1 MFLLMGLDSETLQFN
16 VKCEP
21 QLALEYREQYH
32 SVQPG
37 YHMNKT
43 HWNTV
48 IVDGSLSRELL
59 LAMINHSFEQ
69 VGGKNAGKTLKKP
82 VKKSQS
88 KTKKT

>member
-1 MFLLMGLDSETLQFN
+1 MSLDSEILQFN

-21 QLALEYREQYH
+21 KLALEYRERYR

-48 IVDGSLSRELL
+48 VVDGSLRRELL
-59 LAMINHSFEQ
+59 LEMINHSFGL
-69 VGGKNAGKTLKKP
+69 VGSKNAGKTIKKP